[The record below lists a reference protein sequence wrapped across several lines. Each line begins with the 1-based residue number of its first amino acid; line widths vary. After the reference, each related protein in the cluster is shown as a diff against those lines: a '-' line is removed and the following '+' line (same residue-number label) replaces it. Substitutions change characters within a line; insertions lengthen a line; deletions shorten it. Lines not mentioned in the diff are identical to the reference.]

1 MKILWEIIWIVL
13 VLGGLF
19 VIWAVLFGAGFKEKR
34 EEISVMRYVEDNA
47 FRLTYI
53 FNTLDRCKSKKEL
66 ELLKPWAIERARAI
80 ANGTMA
86 LSKNSKYAEKV
97 AEGLIN
103 LVREKY
109 KAKEEE
115 LSA

>member
-1 MKILWEIIWIVL
+1 MEILWEIIWIVL

-19 VIWAVLFGAGFKEKR
+19 VIWKVLFGEGFKEKR

-53 FNTLDRCKSKKEL
+53 FNTIDRCKSKKEL

-80 ANGTMA
+80 ANGA
-86 LSKNSKYAEKV
+86 VASSKNPQYASRV
-97 AEGLIN
+97 ADGLIKM
-103 LVREKY
+103 VKEKY
-109 KAKEEE
+109 MAKEEE
-115 LSA
+115 LTA